1 MGALVVGLVASA
13 VHAPVTGVTLAPRA
27 ALDGSAWMPIAPRV
41 VPAPAPVAE
50 AIAPVPTLIS
60 APVTEPAVPTV
71 KFVFSQFAE
80 VGYDLG
86 AVFNGEDRVPRLL
99 LASIP
104 ADIKDIRETKVR
116 KAIFFQTV
124 LPLVLQAN
132 EEIAADRERLWK
144 IRVDRALGKK
154 IGAIDR
160 LWMTMLSEKY
170 SVERGDLDELIAR
183 VDVVPPSL
191 ALAQAAEESGWGT
204 SRFVRE
210 GNAIFGQWTF
220 KAAQGLKPKARD
232 AGKKHRVRAFDSLL
246 DSVRAYV
253 RNLNTHRAYREFR
266 KKRAE
271 MRRDGK
277 PVDGVQLAMTL
288 TSYSERG
295 KDYVV
300 TLRRIMGANTL
311 HKLDGARLRDD
322 EARMIDNAAQSAAPK
337 IEETD
342 T

>member
-1 MGALVVGLVASA
+1 MNKFDYFALGLMGALVTGLVASA

-27 ALDGSAWMPIAPRV
+27 ALVGSAWTPIAPRV
-41 VPAPAPVAE
+41 AALPAPAETVVAPEGEPVAKL
-50 AIAPVPTLIS
+50 V
-60 APVTEPAVPTV
+60 VPTV
-71 KFVFSQFAE
+71 KTVSSQFAE
-80 VGYDLG
+80 IGYDLES
-86 AVFNGEDRVPRLL
+86 VFKGKDRVPRLM
-99 LASIP
+99 LARIP

-132 EEIAADRERLWK
+132 EEIATDRERLWK
-144 IRVDRALGKK
+144 IRVDLARGKK

-160 LWMTMLSEKY
+160 LWITMISEKY
-170 SVERGDLDELIAR
+170 AVKRGNLDELIR
-183 VDVVPPSL
+183 RIDVVPPSL

-220 KAAQGLKPKARD
+220 KPAQGLKPKARD
-232 AGKKHRVRAFDSLL
+232 EGKTHRVRAFDSLL

-266 KKRAE
+266 KKRAA
-271 MRRDGK
+271 MRHAGQ

-288 TSYSERG
+288 TSYSQRG
-295 KDYVV
+295 PDYVA
-300 TLRRIMGANTL
+300 TLHRIMGANTL
-311 HKLDGARLRDD
+311 HKLDDARLRD
-322 EARMIDNAAQSAAPK
+322 EAEPSI
-337 IEETD
+337 
-342 T
+342 